1 MIKLLRYLKP
11 YWWQT
16 VIVIVFLVFQS
27 YLSLLLPDCMSK
39 IASMVTDGVS
49 RGDGTYNP
57 ENIAGLAN
65 FVPFAVIDGTSRSI
79 TGDIWIVGV
88 YMMIISALVFLSTI
102 LVSLTVSYIG
112 AGFGKKIRADIF
124 EKVNSFSLGEYEK
137 IGTASLITRTTNDV
151 EQVQQL
157 VVMGLRIIIA
167 SPVTLIVAVI
177 MILTKDARLALIIAV
192 TIPII
197 LIVVIV
203 LLAIAGPLF
212 KKIQDAT
219 DRVTMVLRES
229 LTGIR
234 VIRAFNQEEKEA
246 KRFDEANLDMTKI
259 MTKVGRVMSVA
270 NPIISI
276 LFNLTYIA
284 IYFFGF
290 SLIDGTVFNPLLNS
304 QNTAMA
310 NLGNIMA
317 SAQYAMQIMMA
328 FMMMSF
334 LLIMIPRATTSA
346 KRINEVLDVNNA
358 IIDPKIPVKPNT
370 DIKGVIE
377 FKNVTFTFP
386 DAAVPTLSNISFKTR
401 PGSTTAIIGSTG
413 SGKSSIINLIPRFFD
428 VTQGEVLVDGIKTD
442 QYRQIDLRNK
452 IGFVPQQALLFSGTI
467 KDNIKFGNPN
477 ASDEDVVAALDVAQA
492 SHFVSKKENGIN
504 SPVSQGGKNF
514 SGGQKQRLAIARA
527 LARKAEIYVFDDSF
541 SALDFKTDIKL
552 RTALKEYTKNAS
564 VIIVAQRVST
574 IIDADNIIVL
584 NDGKIVGQGTHNTL
598 LNSCDV
604 YKEIVFSQLDKDE
617 IKKTIELSKQVSN
630 VEGGD

>member
-1 MIKLLRYLKP
+1 MIKLLKYLKP

-16 VIVIVFLVFQS
+16 TIVIIFLVFQS

-39 IASMVTDGVS
+39 IASIITSKTGE
-49 RGDGTYNP
+49 TYNP
-57 ENIAGLAN
+57 ESISGLSN
-65 FVPFAVIDGTSRSI
+65 FVPFITFDGTSRSVN
-79 TGDIWIVGV
+79 GDIWIIGI
-88 YMMIISALVFLSTI
+88 YMIIIAGLVFLSTI

-112 AGFGKKIRADIF
+112 AGLGKKIRADIF
-124 EKVNSFSLGEYEK
+124 DKVNSFSLGEYEK

-157 VVMGLRIIIA
+157 IVMGLRIIIA
-167 SPVTLIVAVI
+167 SPVTLVVAIV
-177 MILTKDARLALIIAV
+177 MILTKDARLALIIAI

-197 LIVVIV
+197 LVVVIV

-212 KKIQDAT
+212 KKIQEAT

-234 VIRAFNQEEKEA
+234 VVRAFNQEESEA
-246 KRFDEANLDMTKI
+246 KKFDEANYDMTKI

-270 NPIISI
+270 NPIISV

-290 SLIDGTVFNPLLNS
+290 TLIDGTVFDPLHAD
-304 QNTAMA
+304 QNVAMA
-310 NLGNIMA
+310 NLSNVMA

-346 KRINEVLDVNNA
+346 KRINEVLDVQNT
-358 IIDPKIPVKPNT
+358 IIDPKTPVDSNAE
-370 DIKGVIE
+370 IKGVVE

-386 DAAVPTLSNISFKTR
+386 DAVVPTLSNISFKTR
-401 PGSTTAIIGSTG
+401 PGCTTAIIGSTG

-428 VTQGEVLVDGIKTD
+428 VTEGEVLVDGIRTD
-442 QYRQIDLRNK
+442 KYKQIDLRNK

-467 KDNIKFGNPN
+467 KENIQFGNPN
-477 ASDEDVVAALDVAQA
+477 ASDEEVIAALDVAQA

-504 SPVSQGGKNF
+504 SLVAQGGKNF

-527 LARKAEIYVFDDSF
+527 LAKKAEIYVFDDSF
-541 SALDFKTDIKL
+541 SALDFKTDIRL
-552 RTALKEYTKNAS
+552 RTALKEYTKNSS

-584 NDGKIVGQGTHNTL
+584 NDGKIVGQGTHKTL

-604 YKEIVFSQLDKDE
+604 YKEIVFSQLDQDE
-617 IKKTIELSKQVSN
+617 IKKTIELSKQMAKI
-630 VEGGD
+630 EGDI